1 MMTYIVIG
9 ICLIL
14 LALVVYISA
23 KPISD
28 GIEARRNI
36 KAEINEVEEK
46 DNNHNLTSDRDIPE
60 ELKKIK
66 DLYDDGVI
74 NEEEFK
80 IAKKNIKLN

>member
-14 LALVVYISA
+14 LALVVYVSA

-36 KAEINEVEEK
+36 KSEISEVEEK
-46 DNNHNLTSDRDIPE
+46 DNNLHLTSDRDIPE

-80 IAKKNIKLN
+80 IAKKKILS

>member
-14 LALVVYISA
+14 LALVVYVSA

-28 GIEARRNI
+28 GIEASRNI
-36 KAEINEVEEK
+36 KSEISEVEEK
-46 DNNHNLTSDRDIPE
+46 DNNLHLTSDRDIPE

-66 DLYDDGVI
+66 NLYDDGVI

-80 IAKKNIKLN
+80 IAKKKILS

>member
-46 DNNHNLTSDRDIPE
+46 DNNHNLTSDIDIP
-60 ELKKIK
+60 
-66 DLYDDGVI
+66 
-74 NEEEFK
+74 
-80 IAKKNIKLN
+80 